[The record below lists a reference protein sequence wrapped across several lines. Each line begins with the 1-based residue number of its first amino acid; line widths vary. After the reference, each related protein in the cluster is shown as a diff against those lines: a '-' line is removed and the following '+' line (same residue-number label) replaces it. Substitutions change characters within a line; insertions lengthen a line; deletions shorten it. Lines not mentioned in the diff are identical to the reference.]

1 MSERAL
7 RGSRLGASS
16 YESDEN
22 VDVVPRQQVPYDCPQ
37 GHRFTVPFSIE
48 AEVPALWECRFCGA
62 EATIANGDDPAPKQL
77 KPPRTH
83 WDMLLERRDVADLEE
98 LLQERLDLLRAERE
112 LAPAPTTAKK
122 GAAAPKTAP
131 ASAKKAPAKAAV
143 EKPAPAKSA
152 PAKKAPAKKEQPAS
166 KAATKKPAAKA
177 TTAKTSA
184 AAGTKKASKK
194 ADTAS

>member
-122 GAAAPKTAP
+122 GAAAPKTTP
-131 ASAKKAPAKAAV
+131 AS
-143 EKPAPAKSA
+143 
-152 PAKKAPAKKEQPAS
+152 AKKAPAKKEQPAS